1 MPINKR
7 VFTSIYSDSMGKRF
21 NSERWKKYYLGYK
34 KDPRYIAL
42 RKKWQASYYLRN
54 KNKIKLRE
62 ITKYHKENQ
71 DSQYYSKSA
80 DIAWSLW
87 AYDIE
92 PVAWAGWF
100 NPQTFLTTPT

>member
-1 MPINKR
+1 MR
-7 VFTSIYSDSMGKRF
+7 GEVFVSSYQDSTGRKHSSD
-21 NSERWKKYYLGYK
+21 RWRRYYESSYK
-34 KDPRYIAL
+34 HNPNYIEK
-42 RKKWQASYYLRN
+42 RKKWQASFYLRN

-62 ITKYHKENQ
+62 ITKYHKEHQ

-100 NPQTFLTTPT
+100 NPQTFLTTPI